1 MYQLVLQYRDITS
14 MVMNA
19 KTISLQILIALIIFV
34 LIVTVNAMTVLGL
47 IIIIVCHVLI
57 NTWKIICVIQL
68 VRILI

>member
-1 MYQLVLQYRDITS
+1 

-34 LIVTVNAMTVLGL
+34 LIVTVNAMTVLVL